1 MFIIKQ
7 NQKTNSKATT
17 KKKTKKIAIVN
28 ISENKKSQIRN
39 YVKDKNKKYD
49 RGIYKKLFLLYKN

>member
-17 KKKTKKIAIVN
+17 TTKKKKIAIVN